1 MRNEQLILFPVVTS
15 VKFTFQK
22 SQTKKD
28 KELTKCFQ
36 KTQLWPQSQIYTTDY
51 FRDTQKQ
58 VTKKTHYKHKTK
70 HLLYR
75 HYNTKVSS
83 LFSTANPIILFARY
97 KSVAAN
103 SRSRF
108 PHIRV
113 SVLPVPPLFDFVT
126 CLPAAVILRSVWR
139 PYSFALLPCRRT
151 HTSANLNETG
161 P

>member
-1 MRNEQLILFPVVTS
+1 MFSEDPIVTPIS
-15 VKFTFQK
+15 NLHNRLLSGHSKT
-22 SQTKKD
+22 SNKKNT
-28 KELTKCFQ
+28 LQ
-36 KTQLWPQSQIYTTDY
+36 AQA
-51 FRDTQKQ
+51 
-58 VTKKTHYKHKTK
+58 TK